1 MLHPV
6 AWWVWGVGLA
16 TAAAHTTNPWLLL
29 LVVAVAAWVVL
40 ERREVGA
47 LDSFRPFL
55 LIGLAAI
62 ALRVVLTVILG
73 NGVPGVIVVLDLPQ
87 VRLPD
92 WFAGL
97 RLGGPVTLESVVAAG
112 VDGLRLASTL
122 ACLGAANALASPRRL
137 LRYAPATLYD
147 IGTAVVVAL
156 TFAPALVDLAGRVR
170 AARRLRGHSGRGRE
184 LARLAVPVL
193 EGALDRSLDLAASME
208 SRGYGRTPV
217 RGGRDRAIGSLLAL
231 TGAAGTVAG
240 LYAVLSSSAGGG
252 LGLPML
258 AGGLALLVG
267 SLVLGARRDART
279 AYRRD
284 PWRAPEWATCALGVL
299 PAVVLTVAEA
309 AGTSGVTMTQV
320 PLTWPEV
327 PVVPAL
333 AVVAAALTVWVTPF
347 PRGWPTPGPP
357 PALPCWRSH
366 DRASWGRRDLC
377 RCRPAVAA

>member
-1 MLHPV
+1 MPHPTRFGVTPRMLHPV

-29 LVVAVAAWVVL
+29 LIVAVAGWVVM

-55 LIGLAAI
+55 LIGLFAI
-62 ALRVVLTVILG
+62 ALRVVLTIVLG
-73 NGVPGVIVVLDLPQ
+73 NGVPGQVVLVDLPQ
-87 VRLPD
+87 VRLPS

-97 RLGGPVTLESVVAAG
+97 RLGGAVTLESVVAAAI
-112 VDGLRLASTL
+112 DGLRLATTL

-170 AARRLRGHSGRGRE
+170 AARRLRGHSGRGLRE

-208 SRGYGRTPV
+208 SRGYGRTAV
-217 RGGRDRAIGSLLAL
+217 RGRRDRIIGSVLAL
-231 TGAAGTVAG
+231 TGSAGTVAG
-240 LYAVLSSSAGGG
+240 LYGVLSSSAQGW

-258 AGGLALLVG
+258 ATGLVLLTL

-284 PWRAPEWATCALGVL
+284 PWRAPEWVTCALGVL
-299 PAVVLTVAEA
+299 PAALLTYAE
-309 AGTSGVTMTQV
+309 GDGWPGITLIQV
-320 PLTWPEV
+320 PLDWP
-327 PVVPAL
+327 PL
-333 AVVAAALTVWVTPF
+333 
-347 PRGWPTPGPP
+347 
-357 PALPCWRSH
+357 PALPASAIGAALLVAWLTPVPPRLAH
-366 DRASWGRRDLC
+366 ARATIL
-377 RCRPAVAA
+377 PAQLEPA

>member
-1 MLHPV
+1 MPHPTRFGVTPRMLHPV

-29 LVVAVAAWVVL
+29 LIVAVAGWVVI

-55 LIGLAAI
+55 LIGLFAI
-62 ALRVVLTVILG
+62 ALRVVLTIVLG
-73 NGVPGVIVVLDLPQ
+73 NGVPGQVVLVDLPQ
-87 VRLPD
+87 VRLPS

-97 RLGGPVTLESVVAAG
+97 RLGGAVTLESVVAAAI
-112 VDGLRLASTL
+112 DGLRLATTL

-170 AARRLRGHSGRGRE
+170 AARRLRGHSGRGLRE

-208 SRGYGRTPV
+208 SRGYGRTAV
-217 RGGRDRAIGSLLAL
+217 RGRRDRIIGSVLAL
-231 TGAAGTVAG
+231 TGSAGTVAG
-240 LYAVLSSSAGGG
+240 LYGVLSSSAQGW

-258 AGGLALLVG
+258 ATGLVLLAL

-284 PWRAPEWATCALGVL
+284 PWRAPEWVTCALGVL
-299 PAVVLTVAEA
+299 PAALLTYAE
-309 AGTSGVTMTQV
+309 GDGWPGITLIQV
-320 PLTWPEV
+320 PLDWP
-327 PVVPAL
+327 PL
-333 AVVAAALTVWVTPF
+333 
-347 PRGWPTPGPP
+347 
-357 PALPCWRSH
+357 PALPASAIGAALLVAWLTPVPPRLAH
-366 DRASWGRRDLC
+366 ARATIL
-377 RCRPAVAA
+377 PAQLEPA

>member
-1 MLHPV
+1 MPHPTRFGVTPRMLHPV

-29 LVVAVAAWVVL
+29 LIVAVAGWDVI

-55 LIGLAAI
+55 LIGLFAI
-62 ALRVVLTVILG
+62 ALRVVLTIVLG
-73 NGVPGVIVVLDLPQ
+73 NGVPGQVVLVDLPQ
-87 VRLPD
+87 VRLPS

-97 RLGGPVTLESVVAAG
+97 RLGGAVTLESVVAAAI
-112 VDGLRLASTL
+112 DGLRLATTL

-170 AARRLRGHSGRGRE
+170 AARRLRGHSGRGLRE

-208 SRGYGRTPV
+208 SRGYGRTAV
-217 RGGRDRAIGSLLAL
+217 RGRRDRIIGSVLAL
-231 TGAAGTVAG
+231 TGSAGTVAG
-240 LYAVLSSSAGGG
+240 LYGVLSSSAQGW

-258 AGGLALLVG
+258 GTGLVLLTL

-284 PWRAPEWATCALGVL
+284 PWRAPEWVTCALGVL
-299 PAVVLTVAEA
+299 PAALLTYAE
-309 AGTSGVTMTQV
+309 GDGWPGITLIQV
-320 PLTWPEV
+320 PLDWP
-327 PVVPAL
+327 PL
-333 AVVAAALTVWVTPF
+333 
-347 PRGWPTPGPP
+347 
-357 PALPCWRSH
+357 PALPASAIGAALLVAWLTPVPPRLAH
-366 DRASWGRRDLC
+366 ARATIL
-377 RCRPAVAA
+377 PAQLEPA